1 MDLVLANQ
9 TQETDRVGPGFM
21 GLWLLPKRLRAKL
34 LNYILLEEQ
43 VKDVEQDVPIW
54 NRRIFRPRPV
64 LNSDDGKIMLYRRY
78 CSQFYPENEK
88 TAGRTRRILASL

>member
-1 MDLVLANQ
+1 
-9 TQETDRVGPGFM
+9 
-21 GLWLLPKRLRAKL
+21 
-34 LNYILLEEQ
+34 